1 MDQIKYLLE
10 NMFNGNKNKMLLTV
24 SNGLVKAK
32 KVNDL
37 RLVALI
43 ENDLKLIKEI

>member
-1 MDQIKYLLE
+1 MDKIKYLLE

-24 SNGLVKAK
+24 SNGLVNAK

-43 ENDLKLIKEI
+43 EKDLKLIRSL